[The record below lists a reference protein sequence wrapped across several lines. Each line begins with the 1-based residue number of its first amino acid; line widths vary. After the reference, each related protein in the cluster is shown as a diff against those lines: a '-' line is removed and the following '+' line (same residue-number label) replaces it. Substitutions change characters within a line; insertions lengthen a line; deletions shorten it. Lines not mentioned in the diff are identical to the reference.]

1 MPMADV
7 TLAKNVLA
15 LPATQRAELASLL
28 IDSLKGSGRSDDE
41 IRRMLR
47 DRSESLRSGRDPGLS
62 FEEVFGQPL

>member
-1 MPMADV
+1 MADV

-47 DRSESLRSGRDPGLS
+47 DRAESLRSGRDPGLT